1 MKIKKLRPLF
11 TKILVTM
18 NKYEADQKSGK
29 LIDTTKLAGTVKDY
43 QTVVAVGQ
51 NSAGIK
57 EGDVVVIN
65 PKRYAVMKHKEGSLQ
80 DGVITDNPVIGYN
93 FPVIEVNGVDHMLLD
108 TQDIEYVIEEF
119 EEETIT
125 ARAAKAGLYTPD
137 KSIIS

>member
-18 NKYEADQKSGK
+18 NKYEEDQKSGK

-57 EGDVVVIN
+57 EGDIVVIN
-65 PKRYAVMKHKEGSLQ
+65 PRRYAVMKHQEGTLK

-93 FPVIEVNGVDHMLLD
+93 FPVIEVNGKDHMLLD
-108 TQDIEYVIEEF
+108 TQDIEYVIDEYED
-119 EEETIT
+119 ESVSE
-125 ARAAKAGLYTPD
+125 RAARAGLYAPD
-137 KSIIS
+137 NNIIS